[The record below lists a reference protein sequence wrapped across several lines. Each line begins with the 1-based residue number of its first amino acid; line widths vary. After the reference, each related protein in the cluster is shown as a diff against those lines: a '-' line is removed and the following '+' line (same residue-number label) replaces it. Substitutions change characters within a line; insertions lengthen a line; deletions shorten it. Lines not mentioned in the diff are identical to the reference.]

1 MSMKNPPPL
10 PWLVAETED
19 LACEA
24 IIYALEELKEK
35 VRRGKKELKVR
46 RRQKK
51 MPSFAPVCP
60 DLQALCSP
68 SDSQLCCCRA
78 GQLRSEVVLDTHTM
92 TSNLSL

>member
-35 VRRGKKELKVR
+35 VRRGKKELKVK

-51 MPSFAPVCP
+51 
-60 DLQALCSP
+60 CSP
-68 SDSQLCCCRA
+68 LHPFVLTCRPSA
-78 GQLRSEVVLDTHTM
+78 PPRTASCAAVEQASGGQKSY
-92 TSNLSL
+92 